1 MTTPLTPALALAYV
15 RELSADVV
23 AAAVLDETGALLAG
37 PEPLAAPARALLEN
51 ARGALIEGATD
62 AGNAVEAVITTIR
75 NALASGE
82 DVNFTGFGKFHVA
95 ERGARE
101 GRNPRTGATMTIAAS
116 RVPRFTAGS
125 GLKSA
130 VK

>member
-1 MTTPLTPALALAYV
+1 MTKNEFVDRVAS
-15 RELSADVV
+15 ESGLSKKDAGS
-23 AAAVLDETGALLAG
+23 AVDAVITS
-37 PEPLAAPARALLEN
+37 
-51 ARGALIEGATD
+51 IEGA
-62 AGNAVEAVITTIR
+62 
-75 NALASGE
+75 LKSGE

-101 GRNPRTGATMTIAAS
+101 GRNPRTGETMTIAAS

-125 GLKSA
+125 GLKKA

>member
-1 MTTPLTPALALAYV
+1 MTTKAEFVDKVASKSG
-15 RELSADVV
+15 LSKKDAG
-23 AAAVLDETGALLAG
+23 AAVD
-37 PEPLAAPARALLEN
+37 
-51 ARGALIEGATD
+51 
-62 AGNAVEAVITTIR
+62 AVIGSIEDSLR
-75 NALASGE
+75 AGE

-101 GRNPRTGATMTIAAS
+101 GRNPRTGETMTIAAS

-125 GLKSA
+125 GLKKA

>member
-1 MTTPLTPALALAYV
+1 MTKNEFV
-15 RELSADVV
+15 DKV
-23 AAAVLDETGALLAG
+23 AA
-37 PEPLAAPARALLEN
+37 
-51 ARGALIEGATD
+51 EGDLSKKD
-62 AGNAVEAVITTIR
+62 AGAAVDAVIKTIES
-75 NALASGE
+75 ALSTGE

-101 GRNPRTGATMTIAAS
+101 GRNPRTGETMTIAAS

-125 GLKSA
+125 GLKKA

>member
-1 MTTPLTPALALAYV
+1 MTKNEFV
-15 RELSADVV
+15 DRV
-23 AAAVLDETGALLAG
+23 AADSGLSKKDAGAAVDAVSAH
-37 PEPLAAPARALLEN
+37 
-51 ARGALIEGATD
+51 IEGAL
-62 AGNAVEAVITTIR
+62 G
-75 NALASGE
+75 SGE

-116 RVPRFTAGS
+116 KVPRFTAGS
-125 GLKSA
+125 GLKKA

>member
-1 MTTPLTPALALAYV
+1 MTKNEFV
-15 RELSADVV
+15 DSV
-23 AAAVLDETGALLAG
+23 AADSGLSKKDAGAAVDAVL
-37 PEPLAAPARALLEN
+37 RN
-51 ARGALIEGATD
+51 IEGAL
-62 AGNAVEAVITTIR
+62 G
-75 NALASGE
+75 SGE

-125 GLKSA
+125 GLKKA